1 MKTSIPERI
10 YVERDDRGKYSKIRQ
25 RLGKKFY
32 LADIFSLAMI
42 YGYMYNVRIPLR
54 RKEGLFRTVSAR
66 DNFYSLM
73 IMLYINET
81 GEFPKNYEDI
91 HEAVKIAQEYANGGL
106 KFLENDIYTEMDNFT
121 NKLASK
127 ILKFNR
133 DSNFSD
139 NLKILELI
147 Q

>member
-1 MKTSIPERI
+1 MKNNIPERI
-10 YVERDDRGKYSKIRQ
+10 YIEKEDRRKYSKIKE
-25 RLGKKFY
+25 RLGKRFY

-42 YGYMYNVRIPLR
+42 YGYMNNVRIPLK

-81 GEFPKNYEDI
+81 GEFPNDYEDI
-91 HEAVKIAQEYANGGL
+91 SEAVKIAQEYANGGL

>member
-81 GEFPKNYEDI
+81 NEFPNDYDYI
-91 HEAVKIAQEYANGGL
+91 SEAVKIAQEYANGGL
-106 KFLENDIYTEMDNFT
+106 KFLEDDIYNEMDDFT
-121 NKLASK
+121 NKLAVEIFK
-127 ILKFNR
+127 LNI
-133 DSNFSD
+133 
-139 NLKILELI
+139 NLTLSEI
-147 Q
+147 

>member
-81 GEFPKNYEDI
+81 NEFPKDYDYI
-91 HEAVKIAQEYANGGL
+91 SEAVKIAQEYANGGL
-106 KFLENDIYTEMDNFT
+106 KFLEDDIYNEMDDFT
-121 NKLASK
+121 NKLAVEIFKLNINPTLSE
-127 ILKFNR
+127 I
-133 DSNFSD
+133 
-139 NLKILELI
+139 
-147 Q
+147 

>member
-81 GEFPKNYEDI
+81 NEFPNDYDYI
-91 HEAVKIAQEYANGGL
+91 SEAVKIAQEYANGGL
-106 KFLENDIYTEMDNFT
+106 KFLEDDIYNEMDDFT
-121 NKLASK
+121 NKLAVEIFKLNINPTLSE
-127 ILKFNR
+127 I
-133 DSNFSD
+133 
-139 NLKILELI
+139 
-147 Q
+147 

>member
-73 IMLYINET
+73 IMLYIL
-81 GEFPKNYEDI
+81 
-91 HEAVKIAQEYANGGL
+91 GL
-106 KFLENDIYTEMDNFT
+106 RTQCCFHGAGQFCRRRQISFRLPNNMQTM
-121 NKLASK
+121 
-127 ILKFNR
+127 
-133 DSNFSD
+133 
-139 NLKILELI
+139 LI
-147 Q
+147 FQNHLIP